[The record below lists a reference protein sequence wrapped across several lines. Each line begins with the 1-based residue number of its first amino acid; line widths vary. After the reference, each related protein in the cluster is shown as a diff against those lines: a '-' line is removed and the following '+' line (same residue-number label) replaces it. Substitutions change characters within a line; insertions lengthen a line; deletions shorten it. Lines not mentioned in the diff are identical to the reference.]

1 MSPVEPAAM
10 AAVSGAFTVAPDHP
24 CLPGHF
30 PGEAIVPAVLLLDL
44 SCAVLQQARPDLG
57 ALREIKAAK
66 FMRPVRPGEM
76 VRVSFASTTA
86 PATMRFS
93 CETAAGLVAQGQ
105 MVFTGHP

>member
-1 MSPVEPAAM
+1 MSPAGPAAM
-10 AAVSGAFTVAPDHP
+10 AEVAGEFTVAPDHP

-57 ALREIKAAK
+57 ALREVKAAK
-66 FMRPVRPGEM
+66 FTHPVRPGEV
-76 VRVSFASTTA
+76 VRVSFASTA
-86 PATMRFS
+86 VPATLRFS

-105 MVFTGHP
+105 MVFAGQS